1 MAYSQAQNKATQKYQ
16 QANYDRLTVRCKK
29 GRKADYEQLAASLGI
44 SLNQLIIN
52 LLDAEIE
59 KQK

>member
-16 QANYDRLTVRCKK
+16 KNNYERLTVRCKK
-29 GRKADYEQLAASLGI
+29 GRKEEYEKLASALGL

-52 LLDAEIE
+52 LLDAELE
-59 KQK
+59 KLS

>member
-16 QANYDRLTVRCKK
+16 QANYERITVRCKEA
-29 GRKADYEQLAASLGI
+29 RKVEYEQLASSLGI

-52 LLDAEIE
+52 LLEAELE
-59 KQK
+59 KQA

>member
-16 QANYDRLTVRCKK
+16 QANYERITVRCKK
-29 GRKADYEQLAASLGI
+29 GRKEEYEQLASSLGI

-52 LLDAEIE
+52 LLEAELE
-59 KQK
+59 KQS